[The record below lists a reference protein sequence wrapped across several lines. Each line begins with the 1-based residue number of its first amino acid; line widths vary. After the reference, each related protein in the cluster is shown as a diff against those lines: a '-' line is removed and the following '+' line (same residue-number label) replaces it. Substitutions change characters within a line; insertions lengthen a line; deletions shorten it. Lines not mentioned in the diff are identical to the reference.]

1 MKIIVDA
8 MGGDFAPL
16 APVKGALMAQEK
28 YGVDIVLTGKTE
40 EILKTLQQ
48 CGCKELPKGM
58 EIANATEVVE
68 ICDDPATAFKHKKDS
83 SLTVGLNMLHAGD
96 ADGFVSAGSTGA
108 LLAGAT
114 LLVKR
119 IRGLRRAALAPT
131 IPTAKGKAVLIDC
144 GANAEC
150 TVEYLLQFAY
160 LGSYYAQKVL
170 GVENPRIG
178 LLNIGAEESKGDTLR
193 RETYQK
199 LKEAGEAGHL
209 NFTGNIEAKEAML
222 GECDVIVADGYSGN
236 IMLKSIEGTGK
247 LLSIKLKEMLMHS
260 TGTKL
265 AALLLKST
273 VFKGEAVPFV
283 MELPNYRLPGLKN
296 VAQLLWEKA
305 RDFLQ
310 RAFTVIFVATI
321 IIWFL
326 QSFDLRLSLTA
337 DPQQSILAWLA
348 SGIAPL
354 FAPLGFADWRV
365 STALI
370 TGFMAK
376 ESVVSTLTILYGSSA
391 AFAAAL
397 SPAAAA
403 PLLVFCL
410 LYTPCIAAVASVK
423 RELGGK
429 WAFIMVANQCIVAWL
444 AAFGT
449 RLIMM
454 L

>member
-1 MKIIVDA
+1 

-40 EILKTLQQ
+40 EILKALQQ

-114 LLVKR
+114 LVVKR

-209 NFTGNIEAKEAML
+209 NFTGNIEAKEAIK
-222 GECDVIVADGYSGN
+222 GGCDVIVCDGFSGN
-236 IMLKSIEGTGK
+236 VLLKTMEGVGSFAGSALK
-247 LLSIKLKEMLMHS
+247 AMFKKNLL
-260 TGTKL
+260 TKL
-265 AALLLKST
+265 AALC
-273 VFKGEAVPFV
+273 V
-283 MELPNYRLPGLKN
+283 MPGLNAFKAKLDPNKVGGTAFIGISRPVIKAHGSSNAEAIENAMGQAVHVARSGIIRDIEEN
-296 VAQLLWEKA
+296 VALMKVE
-305 RDFLQ
+305 
-310 RAFTVIFVATI
+310 
-321 IIWFL
+321 
-326 QSFDLRLSLTA
+326 
-337 DPQQSILAWLA
+337 
-348 SGIAPL
+348 
-354 FAPLGFADWRV
+354 
-365 STALI
+365 
-370 TGFMAK
+370 
-376 ESVVSTLTILYGSSA
+376 
-391 AFAAAL
+391 
-397 SPAAAA
+397 
-403 PLLVFCL
+403 
-410 LYTPCIAAVASVK
+410 
-423 RELGGK
+423 RE
-429 WAFIMVANQCIVAWL
+429 
-444 AAFGT
+444 
-449 RLIMM
+449 
-454 L
+454 